1 MLYNT
6 KVLPIRSNPVDE
18 LGDSDCDGADDFEEI
33 YGLETNP
40 LMIDGL
46 LLVEEVDFLTNNSYY
61 ISDEYRDSY
70 DNNEAEWLAIATGNL
85 IFNHMIS
92 YDQVYESILIDYFS
106 QFNESQENNSNLDIL
121 LEEIK
126 SANTRYKN
134 IKTVEN
140 CRIC

>member
-1 MLYNT
+1 MTIRWIQINGNDSKYSSSLY
-6 KVLPIRSNPVDE
+6 K
-18 LGDSDCDGADDFEEI
+18 
-33 YGLETNP
+33 
-40 LMIDGL
+40 
-46 LLVEEVDFLTNNSYY
+46 
-61 ISDEYRDSY
+61 DEYEQD
-70 DNNEAEWLAIATGNL
+70 DVKWLGIATGNL

-134 IKTVEN
+134 IKTVEKTAEYVN
-140 CRIC
+140 NLRDLKLTKSFVYQLVRSHKYVKTDTIIN

>member
-1 MLYNT
+1 MTIRWIQINGNDSKYSSSLY
-6 KVLPIRSNPVDE
+6 K
-18 LGDSDCDGADDFEEI
+18 
-33 YGLETNP
+33 
-40 LMIDGL
+40 
-46 LLVEEVDFLTNNSYY
+46 
-61 ISDEYRDSY
+61 DEYEQD
-70 DNNEAEWLAIATGNL
+70 DVKWLGIATGNL

-134 IKTVEN
+134 IKTVEKTAEYVN
-140 CRIC
+140 NLRDLKLTKSFVYQLVRSYKYVKTDTIIN

>member
-1 MLYNT
+1 MTIRWIQINGNDSKYSSSLY
-6 KVLPIRSNPVDE
+6 K
-18 LGDSDCDGADDFEEI
+18 
-33 YGLETNP
+33 
-40 LMIDGL
+40 
-46 LLVEEVDFLTNNSYY
+46 
-61 ISDEYRDSY
+61 DEYEQD
-70 DNNEAEWLAIATGNL
+70 DVKWLGIATGNL

-134 IKTVEN
+134 IKIVEKTAEYVN
-140 CRIC
+140 NLRDLKLTKSFVYQLVRSHKYVKTDTIINLIKNIQIQSMI